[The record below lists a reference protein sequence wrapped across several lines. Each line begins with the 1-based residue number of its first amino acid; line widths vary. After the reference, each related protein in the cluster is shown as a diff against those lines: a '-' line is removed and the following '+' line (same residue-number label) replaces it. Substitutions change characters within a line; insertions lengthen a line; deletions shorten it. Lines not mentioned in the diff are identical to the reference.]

1 VEQNVV
7 VLSSDQA
14 LCGQVE
20 AAVAATPGAR
30 TVFVSWEGVERWRP
44 GSGDRVVVIDD
55 EGRGDAETL
64 VRELKNRNMHARI
77 VYVASRHSVGLER
90 KARQAGAT
98 WYAIK
103 PAPARDLERVIEA
116 LLRP

>member
-14 LCGQVE
+14 VRGQVE
-20 AAVAATPGAR
+20 AAVAMTPGVRA
-30 TVFVSWEGVERWRP
+30 VFVPWDDAAEWRP
-44 GSGDRVVVIDD
+44 GNGDRVVVIDD
-55 EGRGDAETL
+55 EGHDEAETL
-64 VRELKNRNMHARI
+64 VRALKARNMRARI
-77 VYVASRHSVGLER
+77 VYLAARHSVGLER